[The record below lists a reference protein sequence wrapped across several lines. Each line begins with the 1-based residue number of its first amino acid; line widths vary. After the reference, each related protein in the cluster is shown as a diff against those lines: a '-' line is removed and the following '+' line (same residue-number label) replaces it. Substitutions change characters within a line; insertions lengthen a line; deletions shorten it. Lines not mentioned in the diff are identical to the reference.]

1 MEERAN
7 ERLISLRTGCFCN
20 PGGGEI
26 ALGLTK
32 NEITSCF
39 IQHPVMEYL
48 DFKRCIDDK
57 STGAVRISVG
67 LVSTFEDACRLVDFV
82 GEFKDRS
89 AAEIG
94 SRS

>member
-1 MEERAN
+1 MEARAN
-7 ERLISLRTGCFCN
+7 AHLISLRTGCFCN

-32 NEITSCF
+32 NEITTCF
-39 IQHPVMEYL
+39 HKHPVMEYL

-67 LVSTFEDACRLVDFV
+67 LVSTFEDVCRLLDFV
-82 GEFKDRS
+82 KEFKDRLVT
-89 AAEIG
+89 EI
-94 SRS
+94 